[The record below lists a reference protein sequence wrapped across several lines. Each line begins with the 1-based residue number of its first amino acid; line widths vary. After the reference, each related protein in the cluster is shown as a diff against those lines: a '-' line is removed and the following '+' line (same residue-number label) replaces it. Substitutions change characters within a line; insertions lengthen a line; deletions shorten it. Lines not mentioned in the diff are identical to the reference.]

1 MDDAQTSQSP
11 AGEHATPSLAVQTT
25 RGVIRGRSHAGIQR
39 FLGVPYARPPFGV
52 LRFAAPEAALPWEGE
67 RAAGTFGPTAPQL
80 PYRGDLG
87 ELIKVPAI
95 DGTDI
100 LTVNVWAPVG
110 AADLPVVLW
119 LHGGALE
126 RGAAAQSGYDGS
138 TFARDGIVFV
148 SANYRL
154 GAEGFSVL
162 DDAPLNLG
170 LRDAQLALEWVH
182 REVAAFGGDPTRVTL
197 MGESAGGALVA
208 ALLARPAS
216 RALVTGAIIQSGPL
230 DAVDSGK
237 ARRAS
242 DALAKQLRIPATV
255 EGFTA
260 AAPGELLAARAK
272 IAAGGSPL
280 GGTPGYTLAIDPE
293 SLPASPADALVDV
306 DVPILI
312 GTNTDEYRLWLTPEA
327 VAGIGWAKSWLARL
341 AMRIPRAAARAVR
354 QAYPDATHGERLGQL
369 VTDRLLRGPATRL
382 ARART
387 APTFVYEFAWESP
400 VRDLRAAHALD
411 ISFAFDL
418 LEDDDALRLNGPNAP
433 LRWAAK
439 CTPRGWRSS
448 VAATPDGRLSART
461 APPGCSRILRRR
473 RRSVAQ
479 RWSTRYSS
487 GMHLYF
493 M

>member
-1 MDDAQTSQSP
+1 MSEEQPRDIGPQ
-11 AGEHATPSLAVQTT
+11 VVTT
-25 RGVIRGRSHAGIQR
+25 RGSVRGRAGDGIHR
-39 FLGVPYARPPFGV
+39 YLGIPYGRPPFGV
-52 LRFAAPEAALPWEGE
+52 LRFAAPEPALPWQGE
-67 RAAGTFGPTAPQL
+67 RDAGHFGPTAPQS

-87 ELIKVPAI
+87 ELIKVPSI

-100 LTVNVWAPVG
+100 LTANVWAP
-110 AADLPVVLW
+110 ADATHAPVVLW

-182 REVAAFGGDPTRVTL
+182 REVAAFGGDPARITV

-208 ALLARPAS
+208 ALLAQPEA
-216 RALVTGAIIQSGPL
+216 RALVAGAIIQSGPL
-230 DAVDSGK
+230 DAVEPVK
-237 ARRAS
+237 ARRVS
-242 DALAKQLRIPATV
+242 DALAKRLRVAATRDGFDSAGPA
-255 EGFTA
+255 
-260 AAPGELLAARAK
+260 ELLAARSD

-293 SLPASPADALVDV
+293 SLPASPAEALLDADI
-306 DVPILI
+306 PILI
-312 GTNTDEYRLWLTPEA
+312 GTNTDEYRLWLTPDA
-327 VAGIGWAKSWLARL
+327 VAGIGRAKAWLARL

-354 QAYPDATHGERLGQL
+354 EAYPEASHGERLGQL
-369 VTDRLLRGPATRL
+369 VTDRLLRAPATRL
-382 ARART
+382 ARGRR

-411 ISFAFDL
+411 IAFAFDL
-418 LEDDDALRLNGPNAP
+418 LDDDDALRLNGPAAP
-433 LRWAAK
+433 AALGLEMHAAWVSFIRSGD
-439 CTPRGWRSS
+439 PGWPAFSEGRATRVFADPSET
-448 VAATPDGRLSART
+448 VPQRRAAVVDALG
-461 APPGCSRILRRR
+461 G
-473 RRSVAQ
+473 
-479 RWSTRYSS
+479 
-487 GMHLYF
+487 
-493 M
+493 